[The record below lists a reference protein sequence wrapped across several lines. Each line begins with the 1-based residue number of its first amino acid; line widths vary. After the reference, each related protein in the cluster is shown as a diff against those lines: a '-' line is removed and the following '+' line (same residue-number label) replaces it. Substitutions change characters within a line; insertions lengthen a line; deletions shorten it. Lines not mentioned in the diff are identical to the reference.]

1 MMRIFYLAALLG
13 SFAFVGSNV
22 FLGRELF
29 GSRKRVEIP
38 PSVRQTPGA
47 YRTFLHN
54 HGFRGGK

>member
-1 MMRIFYLAALLG
+1 MRTLYLLAMAGSLAFLG
-13 SFAFVGSNV
+13 SNA

-29 GSRKRVEIP
+29 GDRERVELP

>member
-1 MMRIFYLAALLG
+1 MRIFYLLTLTGCFGFLG
-13 SFAFVGSNV
+13 SNA
-22 FLGRELF
+22 FLGHEFFGDRE
-29 GSRKRVEIP
+29 RVELP